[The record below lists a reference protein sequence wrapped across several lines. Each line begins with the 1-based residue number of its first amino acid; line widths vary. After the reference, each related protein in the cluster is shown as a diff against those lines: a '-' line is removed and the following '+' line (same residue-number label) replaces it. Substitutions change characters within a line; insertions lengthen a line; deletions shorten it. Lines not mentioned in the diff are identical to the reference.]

1 MKLELPIYK
10 CEMSK
15 FEDEL
20 NRNKFKPQVLE
31 SLSYF
36 SKTDRSDVRL
46 NNKKAKPR
54 GIHIL

>member
-10 CEMSK
+10 CEMTR

-20 NRNKFKPQVLE
+20 NQAKMKFKPETLE

-36 SKTDRSDVRL
+36 SKSERSDARL
-46 NNKKAKPR
+46 VPKKR
-54 GIHIL
+54 